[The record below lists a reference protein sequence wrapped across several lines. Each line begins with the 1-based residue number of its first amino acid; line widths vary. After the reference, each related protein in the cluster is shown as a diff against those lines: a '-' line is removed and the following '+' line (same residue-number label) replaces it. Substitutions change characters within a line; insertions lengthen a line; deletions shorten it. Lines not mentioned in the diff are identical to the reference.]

1 MANYN
6 LVTTAQFKPMTYDE
20 IIKPLQQQQELHDKY
35 EDAYAELQ
43 TQADVLRARAE
54 AEPNSPWAMV
64 YNSYMKDLGTA
75 VDSLDKNGLDYNTRA
90 LFNRAKQGYSGAIKP
105 MEDAIKTLDERAK
118 EVRALQANN
127 PDLIFTRKF
136 NGDTSV
142 QDILDNPNLSYNT
155 INGNT
160 LYTNSLKMA
169 AQSSASRRQMGTTAS
184 GLQAEITGYTEQEI
198 KDFINDPST
207 QPELYSALAS
217 QLSQYD
223 INPNS
228 SEGQRAMKYILTG
241 AATGLTNAYETDTIL
256 GHRIKAA
263 QLTSLN
269 NENDPEL
276 VKAKKDLAKAQAS
289 LYQAK
294 AEAGGSGG
302 SGSNNVRSKQIKH
315 PMKIRF
321 TSSKD
326 DNGNTVWRQ
335 ADDKPWY
342 NPSGWGSGDSFKIYS
357 DDDIKEA
364 SEGFAIVKYSELPAG
379 MQDAIKGSINREYG
393 NIDLHNYYVSS
404 KRFSK
409 DEDND
414 PDLDD
419 IELIVDP
426 ADVKIQT
433 EGSGSTD
440 YSNKF

>member
-54 AEPNSPWAMV
+54 AEPDSPWAAV
-64 YNSYMKDLGTA
+64 YNSYMNDLGKA
-75 VDSLDKNGLDYNTRA
+75 VDNLNKNGLDYNTRA
-90 LFNRAKQGYSGAIKP
+90 LFNKAKQGYSGAIKP

-169 AQSSASRRQMGTTAS
+169 AQSSASRRRQGTTAS

-207 QPELYSALAS
+207 QPELYRALTS
-217 QLSQYD
+217 QLAQYD

-263 QLTSLN
+263 QLTNLN

-276 VKAKKDLAKAQAS
+276 VEAKKSKIMAEAALSGAKAAN
-289 LYQAK
+289 
-294 AEAGGSGG
+294 AGGSGG
-302 SGSNNVRSKQIKH
+302 SGSSASRVTQIPH
-315 PMKIRF
+315 PMRIRF
-321 TSSKD
+321 TSYK
-326 DNGNTVWRQ
+326 NGDKIAWRQ
-335 ADDKPWY
+335 RHHGEA
-342 NPSGWGSGDSFKIYS
+342 FMIYS

-364 SEGFAIVKYSELPAG
+364 TKNNKIVRYADLPEE
-379 MQDAIKGSINREYG
+379 MQEAIKGSVSKELN
-393 NIDLHNYYVSS
+393 NVDLHNYYVSS
-404 KRFSK
+404 
-409 DEDND
+409 
-414 PDLDD
+414 DD
-419 IELIVDP
+419 FNKESNELYLTVVP
-426 ADVKIQT
+426 TNVKVFDRQH
-433 EGSGSTD
+433 SSTKYSDD
-440 YSNKF
+440 Y